1 MLVPFSELPE
11 DARIWIYQSNRP
23 FTNEEAAAVK
33 AAGEAFLSGWTAH
46 GNDLHSGV
54 DMPYNRF
61 IIFGLD
67 WQQGGASGCSID
79 SSVRFIQSLETQY
92 QVDLLDKMN
101 VTYKQGP
108 HVAHKTLI
116 DFKKVAYCPDCSK
129 EMEKL
134 NACGAPS
141 YFCHDCNEL
150 KSKSRAKT
158 DFVEVNLS

>member
-33 AAGEAFLSGWTAH
+33 AACEAFLSSWTAH
-46 GNDLHSGV
+46 GNDLHAGV

-67 WQQGGASGCSID
+67 AQQGGASGCSID
-79 SSVRFIQSLETQY
+79 SSVRFIQSLEAQY
-92 QVDLLDKMN
+92 NVDLLDKMN
-101 VTYKQGP
+101 VTYKQGL

-116 DFKKVAYCPDCSK
+116 DFKK
-129 EMEKL
+129 M
-134 NACGAPS
+134 
-141 YFCHDCNEL
+141 
-150 KSKSRAKT
+150 AKDRSVSNNT
-158 DFVEVNLS
+158 IVFNNLVTTKAEYENYWEVPASESWHGQFMK

>member
-33 AAGEAFLSGWTAH
+33 AACETFLSSWTAH
-46 GNDLHSGV
+46 GNDLHAGV

-67 WQQGGASGCSID
+67 AQQGGASGCSID
-79 SSVRFIQSLETQY
+79 SSVRFIQSLEAQY
-92 QVDLLDKMN
+92 NVDLLDKMN
-101 VTYKQGP
+101 VTYKQGL

-116 DFKKVAYCPDCSK
+116 DFKK
-129 EMEKL
+129 M
-134 NACGAPS
+134 
-141 YFCHDCNEL
+141 
-150 KSKSRAKT
+150 AKDRSVST
-158 DFVEVNLS
+158 NTIVFNNLVTTKAEYENYWEVPASESWHGQFMK

>member
-11 DARIWIYQSNRP
+11 DAKIWIYQSNRP

-33 AAGEAFLSGWTAH
+33 AACESFLSGWTAH
-46 GNDLHSGV
+46 GNDLHAGV

-67 WQQGGASGCSID
+67 AQQGSASGCSID
-79 SSVRFIQSLETQY
+79 SSVRFIQSLEAQY
-92 QVDLLDKMN
+92 SVDLLDKMN

-116 DFKKVAYCPDCSK
+116 DFKKMA
-129 EMEKL
+129 
-134 NACGAPS
+134 
-141 YFCHDCNEL
+141 
-150 KSKSRAKT
+150 
-158 DFVEVNLS
+158 